1 MKAVVF
7 QSPGTIDLVDAKCS
21 APEPDWAR
29 IQVRATAI
37 CMTDFEVLHGTIQA
51 QYPIIP
57 GHEWSGVV
65 DATGSSSDR
74 EWIGRRVVGDNE
86 LTCLRCRYCRKGE
99 WRRCAQYRQLGFEAP
114 GAYAEY
120 ILVPIHNLHELPDS
134 ISFEQ
139 GALLEPMA
147 VGLAVL
153 AMAQPQVGAT
163 AVILGVGP
171 IGLNCLAV
179 LKASG
184 VIRILCIDLRERRLE
199 LARAW
204 GALATCNSVEAL
216 TDTVTRWH
224 PGGADLVIDTTG
236 NQNLIQSGLSLVRFG
251 GAFVLA
257 GYCGGRSIELK
268 LDVIHERNLRVLG
281 AGNNSGFM
289 ETAVRCAADGI
300 LRTEEMITHRYRLE
314 DYKSA
319 LSRDTI
325 AAQDYIKGIFV
336 Q

>member
-7 QSPGTIDLVDAKCS
+7 QRPGIVDLTYAKCP

-29 IQVRATAI
+29 IQVRAAAI

-51 QYPIIP
+51 QYSVVP
-57 GHEWSGVV
+57 GHEWSGIVET
-65 DATGSSSDR
+65 TGSPSDR

-99 WRRCAQYRQLGFEAP
+99 WRRCAQYRQLGFQAP
-114 GAYAEY
+114 GAYAEC
-120 ILVPIHNLHELPDS
+120 ILVPIHNLYELPNS
-134 ISFEQ
+134 VSFEQ
-139 GALLEPMA
+139 GAMLEPMA
-147 VGLAVL
+147 VGLAIA

-184 VIRILCIDLRERRLE
+184 VTRILCIDRRERRLL
-199 LARAW
+199 LASAW
-204 GALATCNSVEAL
+204 GALAACASVEAL
-216 TDTVTRWH
+216 TNAVAHWH
-224 PGGADLVIDTTG
+224 PGGADLVLDTTG
-236 NQNLIQSGLSLVRFG
+236 DQNLIQLGLSQARFG
-251 GAFVLA
+251 GTFVLA
-257 GYCGGRSIELK
+257 GYCGGRSIELS
-268 LDVIHERNLRVLG
+268 LDVIHEKNLRVLV

-289 ETAVRCAADGI
+289 EAAVRCAADGI

-314 DYKSA
+314 EYESA
-319 LSRDTI
+319 LSRDAIT
-325 AAQDYIKGIFV
+325 APDYIKGIFV